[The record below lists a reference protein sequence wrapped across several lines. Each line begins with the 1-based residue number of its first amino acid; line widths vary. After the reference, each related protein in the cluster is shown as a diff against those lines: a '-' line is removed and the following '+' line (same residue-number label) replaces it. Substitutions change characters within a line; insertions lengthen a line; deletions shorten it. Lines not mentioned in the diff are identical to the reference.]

1 MIYHSLKKAVVV
13 FSIRSFVLQ
22 EEFKERMK
30 EREDLDFEWD
40 DFDSQFWDTNDD
52 WGDLFS
58 IYKTEES
65 RENRGNPING
75 NHRGRDFSF
84 RGMIDFD
91 TDKLDL
97 LKKELDIFN
106 DYFCTKSSSFKKSYT
121 PWSSKWEGYITID
134 NHPNKEMIHQGYS
147 LESGEFFHH
156 VGDMNPNNR
165 LFRRLAG
172 YPEELCKRSD
182 SD

>member
-13 FSIRSFVLQ
+13 FNIDCWVLE
-22 EEFKERMK
+22 EEFEERMK
-30 EREDLDFEWD
+30 EREDLDFKWEN
-40 DFDSQFWDTNDD
+40 FDSQFWDTNDD

-58 IYKTEES
+58 IYKTEKTRKS
-65 RENRGNPING
+65 IQFYNLPRWNYDPYAK
-75 NHRGRDFSF
+75 DFSF

-91 TDKLDL
+91 SDKLDL
-97 LKKELDIFN
+97 LKKELDTFN
-106 DYFCTKSSSFKKSYT
+106 DYFVANVNG
-121 PWSSKWEGYITID
+121 KWKGYITIHK
-134 NHPNKEMIHQGYS
+134 HPNKEMINQGYN

-156 VGDMNPNNR
+156 VGDMNPNNS

-172 YPEELCKRSD
+172 YPEELWKRSD